1 MFGLRVRGCG
11 RRMLTAGPVLAG
23 LVLGGPA
30 LAQTPDRDSKDYL
43 EQVRRLNQVAA
54 QKLEADVQDAL
65 READRLRAKEP
76 AQAAAR
82 LKDALTQVEAD
93 VLLDDTRRES
103 LKRTLQ
109 ARLRLLENT
118 PPREKNPMPAEAT
131 SPALPVL
138 PNAPGKAS
146 QAAPETIQ
154 RTLEAIRSLQKDGRH
169 DEARRL
175 AEDLARRYPGNAV
188 VQAAVQAMRTNSAVA
203 GSQAQRGEMARRVT
217 GVASDIQRS
226 SLPAAGEV
234 EFPKDWQERTKTRSA
249 NAYPLSDKEKAILR
263 SLNTLVSINFKE
275 TRLEDAVKYLSEK
288 LGQPIILDRT
298 ALQEAQVNYESKV
311 TMEIPR
317 VAARTALR
325 KLLGEFGLSYVI
337 RDQAI
342 EVTSTLKA
350 KEMMVTRSYYLGD
363 LVGIGQL
370 GGLMELR
377 LWGLPH
383 TQAQMAK
390 QVQQIIDVIQSSIE
404 PSSWRENGG
413 SGTISFNAPS
423 MSLVVKQSAEVHG
436 MLSGYLK

>member
-1 MFGLRVRGCG
+1 MFATRVRGWG
-11 RRMLTAGPVLAG
+11 RCLLTAGPVLVG
-23 LVLGGPA
+23 LLLGGPA
-30 LAQTPDRDSKDYL
+30 SAQTPDSDRKDYL

-65 READRLRAKEP
+65 RDADRLRAKEP
-76 AQAAAR
+76 AQAAER
-82 LKDALTQVEAD
+82 LKQALAQVEAD
-93 VLLDDTRRES
+93 VVLADARRES

-118 PPREKNPMPAEAT
+118 PQREKTSAPAEAASPT
-131 SPALPVL
+131 LPAPPNSPAK
-138 PNAPGKAS
+138 AP

-154 RTLEAIRSLQKDGRH
+154 RTLETVRSLQKDGRH

-217 GVASDIQRS
+217 GVASDVQRS

-234 EFPKDWQERTKTRSA
+234 EFPKDWQARTKNRSA
-249 NAYPLSDKEKAILR
+249 NLYPLTDKEKAILQ

-275 TRLEDAVKYLSEK
+275 TRLEDAIKYLSEK

-423 MSLVVKQSAEVHG
+423 MSLVIKQSAEVHG